1 MRKIHLGQIGG
12 LKVIIA
18 PGTWIGSLLLW
29 LVFGVGAWLW
39 LDLSPLAAVL
49 AGFVAMLAHWMAEIV
64 HHLGHAVAARQTGYP
79 MSGLYI
85 GALFVLAAG
94 LYPRD
99 EPELPAEIHIRRA
112 LGGPAASLLLSL
124 VAGLM
129 AFVLRP
135 AGGAPFWLA
144 LFVALESHLIF
155 FWGAL
160 LPLGFNDGSTLLYW
174 WPRRGQVPH

>member
-1 MRKIHLGQIGG
+1 MQSIRLGEIAG
-12 LKVIIA
+12 LKIIIA
-18 PGTWIGSLLLW
+18 PRFWIGSLIMW
-29 LVFGVGAWLW
+29 LVLGVGAWLW
-39 LDLSPLAAVL
+39 LDLSPFAAVL
-49 AGFVAMLAHWMAEIV
+49 AGFVAMLAHWAAEIV

-85 GALFVLAAG
+85 GALFVLASS

-112 LGGPAASLLLSL
+112 LGGPVASVLLSL
-124 VAGLM
+124 VAGAV
-129 AFVLRP
+129 AFVLRS

-144 LFVALESHLIF
+144 LFIALESHLIF

-174 WPRRGQVPH
+174 WPRRGQVSH